1 MKIRQ
6 FEFNMFGVNTYVAWD
21 TATLDAVV
29 IDPGMIDDNECRRFD
44 SFIAERGLKLT
55 RMLFTHLHLDH
66 TFGSDYIASHYGL
79 KAEGHEADGFLGE
92 QRASQ
97 AAMFH
102 ISREMT
108 SLKLDRFIDEG
119 SIAVGDDSLE
129 VLHVPGHSPGQCG
142 LLQPFGW
149 MGRHGRCSFQRLDRA
164 HRSSWRK
171 PQRAC
176 RSYPRKAADA
186 ARRDSGSSRP
196 RPGDN
201 HRRRAA
207 L

>member
-102 ISREMT
+102 L
-108 SLKLDRFIDEG
+108 SLIH
-119 SIAVGDDSLE
+119 I
-129 VLHVPGHSPGQCG
+129 
-142 LLQPFGW
+142 
-149 MGRHGRCSFQRLDRA
+149 
-164 HRSSWRK
+164 
-171 PQRAC
+171 
-176 RSYPRKAADA
+176 
-186 ARRDSGSSRP
+186 
-196 RPGDN
+196 
-201 HRRRAA
+201 
-207 L
+207 